1 MNYHFEAHKQVR
13 KNLVGLLD
21 STALEDLLLI
31 PDGFNN
37 NMLWNIG
44 HALAT
49 QQLLHYYL
57 SGNSLRIDQRWVDTF
72 RKGTL
77 PVLEAEESEIEDLR
91 YLLLETSKVLMA
103 DYDGGFFT
111 DYKTYST
118 SFGLSLKSIQDA
130 IIFNNLHEAQHLGY
144 AMAQRRAVQGER
156 GVF

>member
-1 MNYHFEAHKQVR
+1 MNYHFEVHKQVR
-13 KNLVGLLD
+13 KNLVSLLD
-21 STALEDLLLI
+21 STSLEDLLLI

-57 SGNSLRIDQRWVDTF
+57 SGNSLRIDQRWIDTF

-77 PVLEAEESEIEDLR
+77 PILEADETEIEDLR
-91 YLLLETSKVLMA
+91 YLLHETSKVLMV

-111 DYKTYST
+111 DYETYNT
-118 SFGLSLKSIQDA
+118 SFGLRLKTIQDA

-144 AMAQRRAVQGER
+144 AMAQRRAIQGER
-156 GVF
+156 SRY